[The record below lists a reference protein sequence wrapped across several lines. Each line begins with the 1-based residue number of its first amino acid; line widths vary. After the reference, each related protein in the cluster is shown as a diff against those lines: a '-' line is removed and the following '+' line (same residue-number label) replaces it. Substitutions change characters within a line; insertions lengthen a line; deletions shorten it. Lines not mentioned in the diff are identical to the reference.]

1 MIFATM
7 PPINH
12 RVPMIA
18 RRSAYGSV
26 AAAAVA
32 ILAGLW
38 ALARWRSGSPGPALL
53 VSMVGCLFGFVSA
66 LVAGSDRRELKIG
79 LVGLIANALLAA
91 GWGFA
96 MIALLLRS
104 S

>member
-1 MIFATM
+1 
-7 PPINH
+7 
-12 RVPMIA
+12 
-18 RRSAYGSV
+18 
-26 AAAAVA
+26 
-32 ILAGLW
+32 
-38 ALARWRSGSPGPALL
+38 
-53 VSMVGCLFGFVSA
+53 MVGCLFGFVSA
-66 LVAGSDRRELKIG
+66 LVAEAVGSDRRELKIG